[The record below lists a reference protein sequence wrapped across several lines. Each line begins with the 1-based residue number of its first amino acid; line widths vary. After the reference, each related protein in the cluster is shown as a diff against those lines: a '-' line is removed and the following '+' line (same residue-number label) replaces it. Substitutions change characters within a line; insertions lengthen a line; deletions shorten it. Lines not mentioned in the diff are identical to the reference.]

1 MVRLCDEGTLIV
13 KVDAG
18 FEQTAPWLIWWRG
31 YARICNMCAF
41 PRLTVI
47 VLALLAGN
55 NAWSDA
61 TRFESLERVASRY
74 GFPVPIVDE
83 DSIRFRSRYSS
94 LMFKRD
100 SRMLVYDG
108 VLVWLNKGVHKR
120 KNRWGLIGEDLRTV
134 INPLLRRNEVLRKV
148 GYLRVMLDPGHGG
161 EDGGAL
167 SARGLQEKRVVLDIA
182 RRTRRKLEAAGVL
195 VNLTRYTDGFLE
207 LHDRCREARRWRA
220 DLLISI
226 HANASGNP
234 AAAGVE
240 TYIMPAPGF
249 RSTGSTRPDQRRY
262 EGNRFDEAN
271 VILGYFVHKGL
282 VANSGGA
289 DRGVK
294 RARFLV
300 LKDSPCPAALVECGF
315 LSNAQ
320 DAESL
325 ASRRHRDVVARG
337 LTQGIL
343 TYVSRVR
350 TAHTAAR

>member
-1 MVRLCDEGTLIV
+1 
-13 KVDAG
+13 
-18 FEQTAPWLIWWRG
+18 LIWRG
-31 YARICNMCAF
+31 GCDRLRNMCAF
-41 PRLTVI
+41 PRLAVV
-47 VLALLAGN
+47 VLVFLGGN

-61 TRFESLERVASRY
+61 NRFESLERVASRY
-74 GFPVPIVDE
+74 GFPAPVVDD

-134 INPLLRRNEVLRKV
+134 INPLLRRNDVLREV

-161 EDGGAL
+161 VDGGAL

-207 LHDRCREARRWRA
+207 LHERCREARRWRA

-226 HANASGNP
+226 HANASDNP

-240 TYIMPAPGF
+240 TYVMPAPGF

-271 VILGYFVHKGL
+271 VVLGYFVHKGL
-282 VANSGGA
+282 VANSNGT

-300 LKDSPCPAALVECGF
+300 LKDAPCPAALVECGF
-315 LSNAQ
+315 LSNAL
-320 DAESL
+320 DADDL
-325 ASRRHRDVVARG
+325 ARRRHRDLIARG
-337 LTQGIL
+337 LAQGIL

>member
-120 KNRWGLIGEDLRTV
+120 KNRWGLIGEDL
-134 INPLLRRNEVLRKV
+134 
-148 GYLRVMLDPGHGG
+148 
-161 EDGGAL
+161 
-167 SARGLQEKRVVLDIA
+167 
-182 RRTRRKLEAAGVL
+182 
-195 VNLTRYTDGFLE
+195 
-207 LHDRCREARRWRA
+207 
-220 DLLISI
+220 
-226 HANASGNP
+226 
-234 AAAGVE
+234 
-240 TYIMPAPGF
+240 
-249 RSTGSTRPDQRRY
+249 
-262 EGNRFDEAN
+262 
-271 VILGYFVHKGL
+271 
-282 VANSGGA
+282 
-289 DRGVK
+289 
-294 RARFLV
+294 
-300 LKDSPCPAALVECGF
+300 
-315 LSNAQ
+315 
-320 DAESL
+320 
-325 ASRRHRDVVARG
+325 
-337 LTQGIL
+337 
-343 TYVSRVR
+343 
-350 TAHTAAR
+350 